1 MPIPPGQI
9 WRPSPVARRAAPAD
23 CNSVDGRANLDG
35 EGKDS
40 VALKGGGGTLKKPK
54 PLRTV
59 GSYWPHATTTFDYV
73 RRAMPFDKPGTLS
86 DGQVYSLTAYV
97 LYVNGLVKE
106 NEVID
111 AQGLPKIRIP
121 TRDGFVA
128 DPQPDVSSRDRNDR
142 RSQFVAC
149 RGAVKRTM
157 DAARARR
164 NRRRKSIACSTGT
177 RPCAPAS
184 ISPAA
189 GTRIARAGRA
199 RPGCAPAAF
208 HRPCRSRTPRR

>member
-1 MPIPPGQI
+1 M
-9 WRPSPVARRAAPAD
+9 
-23 CNSVDGRANLDG
+23 

-54 PLRTV
+54 QLRTV
-59 GSYWPHATTTFDYV
+59 GSYWPHAATTFDYV

-86 DGQVYSLTAYV
+86 DRQVYPLTAYV
-97 LYVNGLVKE
+97 LYINGLVKE

-149 RGAVKRTM
+149 RAPSKEKWTRRWRAETGDGNRSPVLPEH
-157 DAARARR
+157 ARVPQRV
-164 NRRRKSIACSTGT
+164 
-177 RPCAPAS
+177 
-184 ISPAA
+184 SPRLRVHA
-189 GTRIARAGRA
+189 
-199 RPGCAPAAF
+199 
-208 HRPCRSRTPRR
+208 